1 MRRISRREF
10 IQMTA
15 LGLGALSVLDRLPG
29 AAMAFDPADVL
40 LHNGNIISVD
50 ARDTVAQAVALKKGI
65 IVKVGSNEDVR
76 AWAGSGTEIIDLQG
90 KTVTPRLVDAH
101 NHVMG

>member
-10 IQMTA
+10 IQTTA

-40 LHNGNIISVD
+40 LHNGNIITVD
-50 ARDTVAQAVALKKGI
+50 ARDTVVQAVALKKGI
-65 IVKVGSNEDVR
+65 IVKIICSNDDYIYCLFFYH
-76 AWAGSGTEIIDLQG
+76 T
-90 KTVTPRLVDAH
+90 LVIY
-101 NHVMG
+101 

>member
-10 IQMTA
+10 IQTTA

-50 ARDTVAQAVALKKGI
+50 ARD
-65 IVKVGSNEDVR
+65 R
-76 AWAGSGTEIIDLQG
+76 
-90 KTVTPRLVDAH
+90 
-101 NHVMG
+101 